1 MEPNGTLENI
11 KTYAKLTF
19 NNDVDQEV
27 AFIHIVSAFVV
38 KLFDKVVN
46 NGKTRKRYRNS
57 QTKLDF
63 TQPVMVVH
71 NNQFNAVLVDAK
83 ILEQLQEMNNN
94 ESVQSVSLQ
103 HLQLPESTLVTIKS
117 TGTDKIISVPL
128 SSIKLSPQLHGERI
142 ERNKELQKL
151 INVVNKHPTNKQSN
165 QFIGLLHGSGGAGK
179 SKVIN
184 AVRNYAKDCATL
196 SRLILINTQ

>member
-1 MEPNGTLENI
+1 MKRNRGLTYNQKIARTVNVNGKQIQCMEPNGTLENI

-19 NNDVDQEV
+19 NNDIDQEV

-46 NGKTRKRYRNS
+46 NGITRKRYRNS

-71 NNQFNAVLVDAK
+71 NNQFSAVLVDTK

-94 ESVQSVSLQ
+94 ESFQSVSLQ
-103 HLQLPESTLVTIKS
+103 QLQLPESTLVTVKL
-117 TGTDKIISVPL
+117 TGTEEIISVPL

-151 INVVNKHPTNKQSN
+151 INVQTSN
-165 QFIGLLHGSGGAGK
+165 Q
-179 SKVIN
+179 
-184 AVRNYAKDCATL
+184 
-196 SRLILINTQ
+196 

>member
-1 MEPNGTLENI
+1 MALWKTSRHMQSSRSTMILIRKLHLFTLF
-11 KTYAKLTF
+11 LHLF
-19 NNDVDQEV
+19 
-27 AFIHIVSAFVV
+27 V

-46 NGKTRKRYRNS
+46 NGNTRKRYRNS

-71 NNQFNAVLVDAK
+71 NNQFNAVLVDTK

-94 ESVQSVSLQ
+94 ESFQSVSLQ
-103 HLQLPESTLVTIKS
+103 QLQLPESTLVTVKL
-117 TGTDKIISVPL
+117 TGTDEINSVPL

-151 INVVNKHPTNKQSN
+151 INVLKKHPTNKQSN
-165 QFIGLLHGSGGAGK
+165 QFIGLLLAWFWW
-179 SKVIN
+179 
-184 AVRNYAKDCATL
+184 
-196 SRLILINTQ
+196 SREK